1 MDSKKG
7 KPFLTIVIAVLV
19 LFGLS
24 FVPWSKITGG
34 YIKDFNLLSDIM
46 KTTDSTVVTAAEP
59 VDPELEKAVAEM
71 QTPSKARNSATSSAH
86 EDSVAPVAVKAAIN
100 PREGDNV
107 IIEDYTPGGTGLANL
122 KRALGQRTSR
132 PVRVAVIGD
141 SYIEGDILTMNIRE
155 ALQDKYGGSGV
166 GYMPLS
172 SELTGFRTSVRQTCS
187 GWTEHD
193 IRKKSSKLKSLSGEY
208 FTSTAGAKSTYKGTS
223 KLRHLSNWNSTKF
236 LFISPNPGTVTIT
249 TDNGTNTFD
258 VTGSED
264 VQCLSV
270 DGTTASATVE
280 TDINGLNALGLY
292 INDNSG
298 ITVDN
303 MSLRGNSG
311 ITHRNL
317 DTTLAAG
324 MRPYADYDLIIVE
337 YGINAL
343 SSQQKEYMSYGRLME
358 QTVRRLKECYPNA
371 DILLMGIGDRG
382 QKINGTVASLPTSQ
396 AMVNAQREAARNTG
410 VLFWD
415 TREAM
420 GGENAVV
427 SWRENGYINADYI
440 HLNARGGA
448 ALSKEFM
455 KSLNLALQK

>member
-1 MDSKKG
+1 MNSKKG
-7 KPFLTIVIAVLV
+7 KPFLIIAAAVLV

-24 FVPWSKITGG
+24 FIPWSRVTGG
-34 YIKDFNLLSDIM
+34 YVKDFNLLSDIM
-46 KTTDSTVVTAAEP
+46 KTVDSTFVTAAEP

-71 QTPSKARNSATSSAH
+71 KATPAAPAAHPDSQATASEQRVVAKAS
-86 EDSVAPVAVKAAIN
+86 IN
-100 PREGDNV
+100 PRVGEDV
-107 IIEDYTPGGTGLANL
+107 IIEDYTPGSTGLSNL
-122 KRALGQRTSR
+122 KRALAQRGSR
-132 PVRVAVIGD
+132 PVRVGVIGD

-155 ALQDKYGGSGV
+155 MLQDQYGGSGV

-172 SELTGFRTSVRQTCS
+172 SELTGFRTSVKQTCS

-193 IRKKSSKLKSLSGEY
+193 IRKKSCKLKSLSGEY
-208 FTSTAGAKSTYKGTS
+208 FTASPGAKSTYKGTS

-236 LFISPNPGTVTIT
+236 MFVSPNSGKVTIT
-249 TDNGTNTFD
+249 TDNGENTFD
-258 VTGSED
+258 VVGSDE

-270 DGTTASATVE
+270 DGTTASATVT

-317 DTTLAAG
+317 DAALAAQ
-324 MRPYADYDLIIVE
+324 MRKYADYDLIVVE

-343 SSQQKEYMSYGRLME
+343 SSQQKEYKSYGNLME
-358 QTVRRLKECYPNA
+358 QTVRKLKECYPNA
-371 DILLMGIGDRG
+371 DIILMGIGDRG

-396 AMVNAQREAARNTG
+396 AMVNAQRDAARNTG
-410 VLFWD
+410 ILFWD

-440 HLNARGGA
+440 HLNAKGGA
-448 ALSKEFM
+448 ALAKEFV
-455 KSLNLALQK
+455 KSLNLALRK